1 MNFYR
6 IFAVTKRIFS
16 DMRNDR
22 RTIALILI
30 APILAMTVFGLAF
43 SGDVEDVDVIV
54 VNHDEGF
61 TPPGGHF
68 KSLSNDIIS
77 NMDNETVNIQYMGS
91 ENQALDKVKKGNSYA
106 VIIFPANFTKDV
118 FKNIKNPNSSD
129 LIDITVKADESVV
142 NVKNAIYGSLVDAQK
157 TTFDDEGFKSPI
169 NINKNPVYGKNA
181 EFIDFFV
188 PGIMAFVVY
197 ILTTLL
203 TLISFVGERVSGT
216 LERVLATPITETE
229 VIFGYGIAFS
239 IVGILQSA
247 ILLIMGITIFDIKIV
262 GNVLLA
268 FFGIA
273 ILAIVCQSLGI
284 LLSNLADRVEQA
296 IQFIPFV
303 VLPAFLLSGIF
314 WPIEAIPQ
322 WLRPLSYLMPPT
334 YAVSASRAVMI
345 KGWGIDMIWM
355 DLLALLVFAVI
366 FLILSIYSLKSK
378 RGWILKGK

>member
-1 MNFYR
+1 MNFNR
-6 IFAVTKRIFS
+6 TFAVTKRIFS

-43 SGDVEDVDVIV
+43 SGDVEDVNVIV

-61 TPPGGHF
+61 TVPGGDF
-68 KSLSNDIIS
+68 KSLSNNIIS
-77 NMDNETVNIQYMGS
+77 NMDDETVNIQFIGS
-91 ENQALDKVKKGNSYA
+91 ENQALDKIEKGEAYA
-106 VIIFPANFTKDV
+106 IIIFPANFTKDV
-118 FKNIKNPNSSD
+118 FKNTKNPNSSD
-129 LIDITVKADESVV
+129 VIGITVKADESVV
-142 NVKNAIYGSLVDAQK
+142 NVKNAIYGTLIDAQK
-157 TTFDDEGFKSPI
+157 TTFDNEGFKSPI
-169 NINKNPVYGKNA
+169 DIKEDPVYGKNA

-216 LERVLATPITETE
+216 LERVLVTPITETE
-229 VIFGYGIAFS
+229 VITGYGIAFS
-239 IVGILQSA
+239 IVGIVQSA
-247 ILLIMGITIFDIKIV
+247 ILLIIGVTVFDITII

-268 FFGIA
+268 FLGIA
-273 ILAIVCQSLGI
+273 ILAVVCQSLGI

-334 YAVSASRAVMI
+334 YAASASRAVMI
-345 KGWGIDMIWM
+345 KGWGIDMIWI
-355 DLLALLVFAVI
+355 DLLVLVVFALV
-366 FLILSIYSLKSK
+366 FLILSIHSLKSK
-378 RGWILKGK
+378 RG